1 MQLSNQCAPDENC
14 SNYASHNKVNSE
26 QEFLVVDISVGS
38 QLDLKS
44 ASFDLNSQNTD
55 TFSMKAYVT
64 GVLEIGQ
71 REIRQRR
78 LKSGNGVGNR
88 ATTFLTYFFVGNPAT
103 TFQIKIF
110 FFALNFSSLKRPYFI
125 PNPVTPTFKQWLVHE
140 PPYSGYSK

>member
-55 TFSMKAYVT
+55 TFSMKAYV
-64 GVLEIGQ
+64 
-71 REIRQRR
+71 
-78 LKSGNGVGNR
+78 SGNRN
-88 ATTFLTYFFVGNPAT
+88 A
-103 TFQIKIF
+103 FQM
-110 FFALNFSSLKRPYFI
+110 
-125 PNPVTPTFKQWLVHE
+125 
-140 PPYSGYSK
+140 